1 MISIGL
7 EDNDRR
13 EVTRVL
19 NNLLSDEYLLSTKTK
34 NHHWNVT
41 RLDFHDLHGLF
52 GDQYT
57 RLNQLIDQV
66 AERVRALGGNAFGT
80 MTEFLR
86 CTRLHERPGVH
97 PNALTMVEDLYDD
110 HQILF
115 RSLRGILAG
124 NTSLR
129 RDIGTTELLTRAMQ
143 EHEKIAWMLQSVLGK
158 QDHLRKWLQ
167 AQEAIQREIGIHEVV
182 AAGSAAT

>member
-1 MISIGL
+1 MINSEL

-13 EVTRVL
+13 EIIRVL

-34 NHHWNVT
+34 NYHWNVT
-41 RLDFHDLHGLF
+41 GPHFHDLHGLF
-52 GDQYT
+52 GDHYT
-57 RLNQLIDQV
+57 RLDQLIDQV

-97 PNALTMVEDLYDD
+97 PNALVMVEDLYDD
-110 HQILF
+110 QQILF

-124 NTSLR
+124 NASLR
-129 RDIGTTELLTRAMQ
+129 SDIGTTELLAKAMQ
-143 EHEKIAWMLQSVLGK
+143 EHEKMAWMLRSVLGK
-158 QDHLRKWLQ
+158 QDQLKQWLQ